1 MAALSLPVRAIASGA
16 LIGSGIAA
24 WVDEVVFYHLLAW
37 NNHVNTST
45 FELGQVLDNLVH
57 ATGIFTPLFGMV
69 LAVDTRRRGGP
80 LARALA
86 GGAMLGAAAFR
97 LVDSVVEHASTK
109 LQQSHNPVEIALYD
123 RTWTAVAVSLLLV
136 GTLLALLP
144 DRPLVPLRTLL
155 SSRSG
160 RTPPTATG
168 QPNAAPPNAA
178 PSNTGPSNT
187 GPTNSG
193 PTNSGQPNSALARFA
208 GTGLRATGTR
218 LRAARRSPAER
229 QRRVRSSARN
239 QQSS

>member
-16 LIGSGIAA
+16 LIGSGVAA
-24 WVDEVVFYHLLAW
+24 WVDEIVFYHLLAW

-69 LAVDTRRRGGP
+69 LAVDARRRGGP

-144 DRPLVPLRTLL
+144 DRPLVPLRALL
-155 SSRSG
+155 NSRRGGALPTKTGRPNTGAPSTEPPSTG
-160 RTPPTATG
+160 RTKAG
-168 QPNAAPPNAA
+168 QPK
-178 PSNTGPSNT
+178 TGT
-187 GPTNSG
+187 
-193 PTNSGQPNSALARFA
+193 LARFA

-218 LRAARRSPAER
+218 LRAARRSLAQR
-229 QRRVRSSARN
+229 QRRVRSSPRN
-239 QQSS
+239 QQSP